1 MYVEECRTSD
11 EGRVGCNAS
20 LVEGGGGSD
29 EVVDTKD
36 ASLVWRFVGMALK
49 ALGPTLING
58 MRTRK
63 RFCEC

>member
-1 MYVEECRTSD
+1 MYVEECRPSD
-11 EGRVGCNAS
+11 AGRVRCNAS
-20 LVEGGGGSD
+20 LVEEWRASD

-49 ALGPTLING
+49 ALGPTLFNG